1 MEEHMTD
8 KDTPGIEHLAICLE
22 TLHDLSI
29 QLLGDPR
36 DTVASIKRSGVLVPP
51 MPILPKGETM
61 EERDAVA
68 EVKIGL
74 VTLRKEKKDA
84 LRAAMSVIQQA
95 ARELSKSEPLCER
108 ILGA

>member
-1 MEEHMTD
+1 MTD
-8 KDTPGIEHLAICLE
+8 NATPGIEHLAICLE
-22 TLHDLSI
+22 ILHDLSI

-36 DTVASIKRSGVLVPP
+36 DTVASIRRSGVLVPP
-51 MPILPKGETM
+51 MPSLPKGETE

-74 VTLRKEKKDA
+74 VTLRKEKKDQ
-84 LRAAMSVIQQA
+84 LRAAMTVIQQA
-95 ARELSKSEPLCER
+95 ARELSKAEPIGER